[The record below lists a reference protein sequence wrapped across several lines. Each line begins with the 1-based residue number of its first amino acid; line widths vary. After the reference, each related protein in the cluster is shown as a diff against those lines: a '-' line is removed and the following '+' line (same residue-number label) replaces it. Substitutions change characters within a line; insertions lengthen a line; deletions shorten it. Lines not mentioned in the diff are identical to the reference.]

1 MTIPD
6 PATCLVGQ
14 RKSSSLEN
22 AFDKDDKMMKTRSN
36 LPLSVLGLLGLC
48 ALVGNAFGAP
58 AEPAPLVVH
67 QGDRLVIPADSPLR
81 KRIVVAD
88 VGTQIGPHGLS
99 TPATVEADPSRV
111 VAILPPLTG
120 RLLELKVGL
129 GDAVRR
135 GQPLAVI
142 SSPDFG
148 QAQEDAVKAADAL
161 DLANRSLVR
170 ARGVMSVGANATKDI
185 EAAESAQR
193 QALAED
199 RRARDRLATLA
210 GGAHVDAHAHG
221 LVVLAPTAGTVTVL
235 NVGIGAYLNDAT
247 APLMTVSGLD
257 RVWITA
263 QVPEQLLGGIAP
275 GQAVAVTLAAYP
287 GQTLHGKV
295 ARVSP
300 VLEPDTRRVKVRI
313 SFDNADGRL
322 KPNMFATAVF
332 AAPQAAT
339 VTVPT
344 SALLMNNDSTTV
356 LVEVAPWTFTRR
368 TVELGSEDNET
379 VRIVGGLKRGERIV
393 TRGGVLLND

>member
-1 MTIPD
+1 M
-6 PATCLVGQ
+6 
-14 RKSSSLEN
+14 

-48 ALVGNAFGAP
+48 TLVASASGAP

-88 VGTQIGPHGLS
+88 VGTQIGPHGMS
-99 TPATVEADPSRV
+99 IPATVEADPSRV
-111 VAILPPLTG
+111 VAILAPLTG

-148 QAQEDAVKAADAL
+148 QAQDDAAKAADAL

-170 ARGVMSVGANATKDI
+170 ARGVMTVGANATKDI

-199 RRARDRLATLA
+199 HRARDRLATLA
-210 GGAHVDAHAHG
+210 GGTQVDAHVNTHTHG
-221 LVVLAPTAGTVTVL
+221 LVILAPMAGTVTAL
-235 NVGIGAYLNDAT
+235 NVGIGAYLNDAA

-263 QVPEQLLGGIAP
+263 QVPEQLLAGIVP

-379 VRIVGGLKRGERIV
+379 VRIVGGLKRGDRIV

>member
-1 MTIPD
+1 
-6 PATCLVGQ
+6 
-14 RKSSSLEN
+14 
-22 AFDKDDKMMKTRSN
+22 MMKIRSN
-36 LPLSVLGLLGLC
+36 PPLSVLGLLGLC
-48 ALVGNAFGAP
+48 ALVASAFGAP

-67 QGDRLVIPADSPLR
+67 QGDRLVIPAGSPLR

-88 VGTQIGPHGLS
+88 VGTQSGPHGLS

-142 SSPDFG
+142 GSPDFG
-148 QAQEDAVKAADAL
+148 QARDDAIKAADAL
-161 DLANRSLVR
+161 DLANRSLAR
-170 ARGVMSVGANATKDI
+170 ARGVMTVGANATKDI

-199 RRARDRLATLA
+199 QRTRDRLATLA
-210 GGAHVDAHAHG
+210 GGAQVDAHVNTYTHG
-221 LVVLAPTAGTVTVL
+221 LVVLAPMAGTVTAL
-235 NVGIGAYLNDAT
+235 SVGIGAYLNDAA

-275 GQAVAVTLAAYP
+275 GQAVDVTLAAYP

-379 VRIVGGLKRGERIV
+379 VRIVGGLKRGDRIV